1 MTIYLDHAATA
12 PINDA
17 AIAALTEQ
25 VKKLGN
31 ASSVHNQGRSVRKDV
46 EDSRHLLSELV
57 GCNPSEI
64 IFTGSGTEA
73 NNLAIKGFYWKALE
87 ADPRRKVIVTS
98 AFEHHAIL
106 DPIEWLVEH
115 EGAEQV
121 LIPIT
126 ESGTIDLEFLK
137 DLITNRG
144 SEIALISVMH
154 SNNELGSLQPIDQVV
169 KLAGSIPVHTDAV
182 QSFSK
187 VDFNFDKL
195 KLTAATISAHKVG
208 GPLGVAA
215 LILERG
221 LDLTPILHGGG
232 QEREIRSGTLN
243 APAIVSFAAAAK
255 SALENRE
262 SNFKKVRELRDYFI
276 LQLKKS
282 LPDVVINS
290 VSDPALPGIV
300 NATFPGTESD
310 ALLLL
315 LDSEGISASAGS
327 ACSAGVPR
335 PSHVLLALGIS
346 ESDADAS
353 LRISIG
359 TTNTKEEIDQ
369 VISVFPSVVE
379 RARSA
384 FAVSK
389 LA

>member
-1 MTIYLDHAATA
+1 M
-12 PINDA
+12 
-17 AIAALTEQ
+17 
-25 VKKLGN
+25 
-31 ASSVHNQGRSVRKDV
+31 
-46 EDSRHLLSELV
+46 
-57 GCNPSEI
+57 
-64 IFTGSGTEA
+64 
-73 NNLAIKGFYWKALE
+73 
-87 ADPRRKVIVTS
+87 
-98 AFEHHAIL
+98 
-106 DPIEWLVEH
+106 EWLVEH
-115 EGAEQV
+115 EGAEQI

-126 ESGTIDLEFLK
+126 KAGTIDLDFLK
-137 DLITNRG
+137 DLIAKRG
-144 SEIALISVMH
+144 PEIAVISVMH
-154 SNNELGSLQPIDQVV
+154 SNNELGSLQPINEVV

-182 QSFSK
+182 QSFGK
-187 VDFNFDKL
+187 VDFNFAEL

-208 GPLGVAA
+208 GPLGIAA

-255 SALENRE
+255 SAIENRD
-262 SNFKKVRELRDYFI
+262 SNFKKVRELRDHFI
-276 LQLKKS
+276 SKLQIAV
-282 LPDVVINS
+282 PDVVINS

-369 VISVFPSVVE
+369 VIAVFPSVVE
-379 RARSA
+379 RARAA